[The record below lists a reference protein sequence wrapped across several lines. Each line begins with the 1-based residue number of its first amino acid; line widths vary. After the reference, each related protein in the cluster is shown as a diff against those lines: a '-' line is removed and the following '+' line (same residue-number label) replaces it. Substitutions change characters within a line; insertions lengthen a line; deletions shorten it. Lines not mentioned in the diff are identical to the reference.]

1 MAALRLSAL
10 VFFIVVVATTS
21 LIPTSAKLTTN
32 FYDKVC
38 PQALPA
44 IRRVVKQAI
53 DLEPRM
59 GASLLRLHFHD
70 CFVNG
75 CDGSILL
82 DDTSNFKGE
91 KTALPNVNSVRGFN
105 VIDDIK
111 KAVDKACKRSVVSCA
126 DILAVAARDSV
137 NILAGPLYEVLLG
150 RRDARN
156 ASLNDANRNLPPPI
170 FQLPTASR

>member
-70 CFVNG
+70 CFVNVSLAIA
-75 CDGSILL
+75 CI
-82 DDTSNFKGE
+82 N
-91 KTALPNVNSVRGFN
+91 ALSQFISFIFIFNS
-105 VIDDIK
+105 
-111 KAVDKACKRSVVSCA
+111 
-126 DILAVAARDSV
+126 
-137 NILAGPLYEVLLG
+137 
-150 RRDARN
+150 
-156 ASLNDANRNLPPPI
+156 
-170 FQLPTASR
+170 